1 MPNADQ
7 VTIEYD
13 NKQIGQ
19 LDSSGDATLITRGK
33 KCESD
38 IKVKLRKYP
47 VDTGFKLHIDVVDP
61 VFNKPEDIEFTL
73 MPSSIGL
80 NPNTHTYMM
89 TGASYIGS
97 DHYDIAIPRLSVD
110 GHAESPNGCAIIS
123 IADNIHPQVFYEVGL
138 DAVPVD
144 TVKIGN
150 TNWFIIFMDAA
161 TPETTVLI
169 FRTAPKADASNG
181 DISQ

>member
-19 LDSSGDATLITRGK
+19 LDSSGEATLITRGK
-33 KCESD
+33 KCESN

-89 TGASYIGS
+89 TATPYFGS
-97 DHYDIAIPRLSVD
+97 DHYDLDLPRLYID
-110 GHAESPNGCAIIS
+110 GHAESPNGCTIIS
-123 IADNIHPQVFYEVGL
+123 ITDNIHAQVFYKVGS
-138 DAVPVD
+138 DVAPVG
-144 TVKIGN
+144 TVKIDN
-150 TNWFIIFMDAA
+150 MNWFIILMNAR

-169 FRTAPKADASNG
+169 RRTN
-181 DISQ
+181 

>member
-1 MPNADQ
+1 MPNVDQ

-13 NKQIGQ
+13 NRQIGQ
-19 LDSSGDATLITRGK
+19 LDSSGEATLITRGK

-47 VDTGFKLHIDVVDP
+47 VDTGFKLHIKVEDHISE
-61 VFNKPEDIEFTL
+61 KPEDIEFSL

-89 TGASYIGS
+89 TAVQYTGS
-97 DHYDIAIPRLSVD
+97 ANYDLVLPRIYVVD
-110 GHAESPNGCAIIS
+110 AESLTGCTIMS
-123 IADNIHPQVFYEVGL
+123 IVDNIHVQVFYTDGSDIL
-138 DAVPVD
+138 PVD

-150 TNWFIIFMDAA
+150 MNWFIIFMNAI
-161 TPETTVLI
+161 TPGISVLI
-169 FRTAPKADASNG
+169 RTHSA
-181 DISQ
+181 

>member
-1 MPNADQ
+1 MPNVDQ

-47 VDTGFKLHIDVVDP
+47 VDTGFKLHIDVVDS
-61 VFNKPEDIEFTL
+61 VFNEPENIQFEI

-80 NPNTHTYMM
+80 NPNTHTH
-89 TGASYIGS
+89 I
-97 DHYDIAIPRLSVD
+97 
-110 GHAESPNGCAIIS
+110 
-123 IADNIHPQVFYEVGL
+123 
-138 DAVPVD
+138 
-144 TVKIGN
+144 
-150 TNWFIIFMDAA
+150 
-161 TPETTVLI
+161 
-169 FRTAPKADASNG
+169 
-181 DISQ
+181 

>member
-1 MPNADQ
+1 MPNVDQ
-7 VTIEYD
+7 VMIEYD
-13 NKQIGQ
+13 NRQIGQ

-61 VFNKPEDIEFTL
+61 VFNKPEDIKFTL

-89 TGASYIGS
+89 TAASYIGS
-97 DHYDIAIPRLSVD
+97 DHYDLAIPRLSVD

-123 IADNIHPQVFYEVGL
+123 ITDNIHAQVFYKVGS
-138 DAVPVD
+138 DIAPVS
-144 TVKIGN
+144 TVKIEN
-150 TNWFIIFMDAA
+150 MSWFIVIMDAI

-169 FRTAPKADASNG
+169 RRTGS
-181 DISQ
+181 

>member
-1 MPNADQ
+1 MPNVDQ

-38 IKVKLRKYP
+38 IKVKLRKYL
-47 VDTGFKLHIDVVDP
+47 VDTGFKLHIDVADP
-61 VFNKPEDIEFTL
+61 VFNKPEDIEFAL

-89 TGASYIGS
+89 TATPYFGS
-97 DHYDIAIPRLSVD
+97 AHYDIVLPRLYID
-110 GHAESPNGCAIIS
+110 GHAESPNGCTIMS
-123 IADNIHPQVFYEVGL
+123 IADNIHVQVFYKVGS
-138 DAVPVD
+138 DVAPVA
-144 TVKIGN
+144 TVKIDN
-150 TNWFIIFMDAA
+150 MNWFVIIMKAG

-169 FRTAPKADASNG
+169 RTHSA
-181 DISQ
+181 

>member
-1 MPNADQ
+1 MPNVDQ

-47 VDTGFKLHIDVVDP
+47 VDTGFKLHIKVVDP
-61 VFNKPEDIEFTL
+61 ISEKPEDIEFTL

-89 TGASYIGS
+89 TAAPYTGS
-97 DHYDIAIPRLSVD
+97 DHYDIVLPRLYID
-110 GHAESPNGCAIIS
+110 GHAELPNGCTIIS
-123 IADNIHPQVFYEVGL
+123 INDGIHAQVFYKVGS
-138 DAVPVD
+138 DVAPVA
-144 TVKIGN
+144 TVKIEN
-150 TNWFIIFMDAA
+150 MNWFIILMNAI
-161 TPETTVLI
+161 TPEITVLI
-169 FRTAPKADASNG
+169 RRTGS
-181 DISQ
+181 

>member
-1 MPNADQ
+1 MPNVDQ

-47 VDTGFKLHIDVVDP
+47 VDTGFKLHIDVADP
-61 VFNKPEDIEFTL
+61 VFNKPEDIEFAL

-89 TGASYIGS
+89 TAASYFGS
-97 DHYDIAIPRLSVD
+97 AHYDLVLPRLYLD
-110 GHAESPNGCAIIS
+110 GHAESPNGCTIIS
-123 IADNIHPQVFYEVGL
+123 IVDNIHAQVFYKVGL
-138 DAVPVD
+138 DVAPVD
-144 TVKIGN
+144 TLKVEN
-150 TNWFIIFMDAA
+150 MNWFIILMNAI
-161 TPETTVLI
+161 TPEITVVI
-169 FRTAPKADASNG
+169 CRTES
-181 DISQ
+181 

>member
-47 VDTGFKLHIDVVDP
+47 VDTGFKLHIEVVDP
-61 VFNKPEDIEFTL
+61 VFNKPEDIEFAL
-73 MPSSIGL
+73 LPSSIGL

-89 TGASYIGS
+89 TAASYTGS
-97 DHYDIAIPRLSVD
+97 AHYDLVLPRLYLD
-110 GHAESPNGCAIIS
+110 GHAESPNGCTIMS
-123 IADNIHPQVFYEVGL
+123 IVDNIHVQVFYTDGSDML
-138 DAVPVD
+138 PVS
-144 TVKIGN
+144 TVKIEN
-150 TNWFIIFMDAA
+150 MNWFIILMNVI
-161 TPETTVLI
+161 TPEISVRI
-169 FRTAPKADASNG
+169 RRTE
-181 DISQ
+181 

>member
-7 VTIEYD
+7 VMIEYD

-47 VDTGFKLHIDVVDP
+47 VDTGFKLHINVVDP
-61 VFNKPEDIEFTL
+61 VFDKPEDIEFTL

-89 TGASYIGS
+89 TSASYTGS
-97 DHYDIAIPRLSVD
+97 ANYDLVLPRLYLD
-110 GHAESPNGCAIIS
+110 GHAESPNGCTIIS

-138 DAVPVD
+138 DAAPVS

-150 TNWFIIFMDAA
+150 MSWFIVIMNAE
-161 TPETTVLI
+161 TSETTVRI
-169 FRTAPKADASNG
+169 FGTEPKADASNG
-181 DISQ
+181 DIS

>member
-89 TGASYIGS
+89 TMGEYTGS
-97 DHYDIAIPRLSVD
+97 ANYDLVLPRLYLD
-110 GHAESPNGCAIIS
+110 RYAESPNGCTIIS
-123 IADNIHPQVFYEVGL
+123 ITDNIHAQVFYKVGS
-138 DAVPVD
+138 DIAPVS
-144 TVKIGN
+144 TVKIEN
-150 TNWFIIFMDAA
+150 MSWFIILMNAI

-169 FRTAPKADASNG
+169 RRTGS
-181 DISQ
+181 

>member
-1 MPNADQ
+1 MPNVDQ

-47 VDTGFKLHIDVVDP
+47 VDTGFKLHIDVVDLE
-61 VFNKPEDIEFTL
+61 FNKPEDIEFTL

-89 TGASYIGS
+89 TAVQYTGS
-97 DHYDIAIPRLSVD
+97 ANYDLVLPRLYVD
-110 GHAESPNGCAIIS
+110 GNAASPNGCAIIS
-123 IADNIHPQVFYEVGL
+123 INNNIHARVFYEVGL
-138 DAVPVD
+138 DATPVD
-144 TVKIGN
+144 TVKIDN
-150 TNWFIIFMDAA
+150 MDWFIIIGDAR
-161 TPETTVLI
+161 TSEISVLI
-169 FRTAPKADASNG
+169 RRTGS
-181 DISQ
+181 

>member
-13 NKQIGQ
+13 NRQIGQ

-47 VDTGFKLHIDVVDP
+47 VDTGFKLHIKVVDP
-61 VFNKPEDIEFTL
+61 VFDKPEDIEFVL

-89 TGASYIGS
+89 TAVSYTGS
-97 DHYDIAIPRLSVD
+97 ANYDLVLPRLYLD
-110 GHAESPNGCAIIS
+110 GHAASLGGCAIIS
-123 IADNIHPQVFYEVGL
+123 INNDIHAQVFYEVGL
-138 DAVPVD
+138 DIAPVG
-144 TVKIGN
+144 TVKIEN
-150 TNWFIIFMDAA
+150 MSWFIVLMNAKA
-161 TPETTVLI
+161 PETTVLI
-169 FRTAPKADASNG
+169 RRTKS
-181 DISQ
+181 

>member
-19 LDSSGDATLITRGK
+19 LDSSGDATLLTRGK

-61 VFNKPEDIEFTL
+61 VSNKPEDIKFTL
-73 MPSSIGL
+73 MPSGIGL
-80 NPNTHTYMM
+80 NPDTHTYMM
-89 TGASYIGS
+89 TAASYIGS
-97 DHYDIAIPRLSVD
+97 DHYDLVLPRLYLYSD
-110 GHAESPNGCAIIS
+110 DESINGGCTIIS
-123 IADNIHPQVFYEVGL
+123 ITDNIHAQVFYKVGS
-138 DAVPVD
+138 DIAPVG
-144 TVKIGN
+144 TVKIKN
-150 TNWFIIFMDAA
+150 MSWFIVLMDAE
-161 TPETTVLI
+161 TSETTVLI
-169 FRTAPKADASNG
+169 RRTEP
-181 DISQ
+181 

>member
-38 IKVKLRKYP
+38 IKVKLRTYP

-61 VFNKPEDIEFTL
+61 VFNKPEDIKFTL
-73 MPSSIGL
+73 MPNSIGL
-80 NPNTHTYMM
+80 NPDTHTCMM

-97 DHYDIAIPRLSVD
+97 AHYDLVLPRLHLDEESLD
-110 GHAESPNGCAIIS
+110 GGCTIIS
-123 IADNIHPQVFYEVGL
+123 ITDGIHAQVFYKVGS
-138 DAVPVD
+138 DIAPVS
-144 TVKIGN
+144 TVKIEN
-150 TNWFIIFMDAA
+150 MSWFIVLMNAKA
-161 TPETTVLI
+161 PETTVLI
-169 FRTAPKADASNG
+169 RRTES
-181 DISQ
+181 

>member
-1 MPNADQ
+1 MPNVDK
-7 VTIEYD
+7 VMIEYD

-47 VDTGFKLHIDVVDP
+47 VDTGFKLHINVVDP
-61 VFNKPEDIEFTL
+61 VFDKPEDIEFTL

-80 NPNTHTYMM
+80 NPDTHTYMM
-89 TGASYIGS
+89 TAASYIGS
-97 DHYDIAIPRLSVD
+97 DHYDIAIPRLYLD
-110 GHAESPNGCAIIS
+110 GHAESPNGCTIIS

-138 DAVPVD
+138 DAAPVD
-144 TVKIGN
+144 TVKIEN
-150 TNWFIIFMDAA
+150 MSWFIVLMDAK
-161 TPETTVLI
+161 TPETTVRI
-169 FRTAPKADASNG
+169 FRTES
-181 DISQ
+181 

>member
-1 MPNADQ
+1 MPNVDQ

-47 VDTGFKLHIDVVDP
+47 VDTGFKLHIEVVDP
-61 VFNKPEDIEFTL
+61 ISEKPEDIEFTL

-80 NPNTHTYMM
+80 NPNTHIYMM
-89 TGASYIGS
+89 TAASYTGS
-97 DHYDIAIPRLSVD
+97 AHYDLVLPRLYID
-110 GHAESPNGCAIIS
+110 GHAESPNGCTIIS
-123 IADNIHPQVFYEVGL
+123 IVDNIHAQVFYKVGS
-138 DAVPVD
+138 DVAPVA
-144 TVKIGN
+144 TVKIDN
-150 TNWFIIFMDAA
+150 MNWFIILMNAG
-161 TPETTVLI
+161 TSEISVLI
-169 FRTAPKADASNG
+169 RTHSA
-181 DISQ
+181 

>member
-13 NKQIGQ
+13 NRQIGQ

-38 IKVKLRKYP
+38 IRVKLRKYP
-47 VDTGFKLHIDVVDP
+47 VDTGFKLHINVADP
-61 VFNKPEDIEFTL
+61 VFDKPEDIVFTL

-89 TGASYIGS
+89 TSGEYTGS
-97 DHYDIAIPRLSVD
+97 ANYDLVLPRLYLD
-110 GHAESPNGCAIIS
+110 RYAESPNGCTIIS
-123 IADNIHPQVFYEVGL
+123 ITDNIHAQVFYVVGS
-138 DAVPVD
+138 DIAPVS
-144 TVKIGN
+144 TVKIEN
-150 TNWFIIFMDAA
+150 MSWFIVLMDAI
-161 TPETTVLI
+161 TSETTVLI
-169 FRTAPKADASNG
+169 RRTEPKADASNG
-181 DISQ
+181 DIS

>member
-1 MPNADQ
+1 MPNVDQ

-61 VFNKPEDIEFTL
+61 ISEKPEDIEFTL

-89 TGASYIGS
+89 TAVQYTGS
-97 DHYDIAIPRLSVD
+97 ANYDLVLPRLYVD
-110 GHAESPNGCAIIS
+110 GYAESPNGCTIIS
-123 IADNIHPQVFYEVGL
+123 IVDNIHVQVFYTDGSDTLPVG
-138 DAVPVD
+138 
-144 TVKIGN
+144 TVKIDN
-150 TNWFIIFMDAA
+150 MNWFIILMNVI
-161 TPETTVLI
+161 TPRISVLI
-169 FRTAPKADASNG
+169 RRTE
-181 DISQ
+181 

>member
-47 VDTGFKLHIDVVDP
+47 IDTGFKLHIKVVDP
-61 VFNKPEDIEFTL
+61 ISEKPEDIEFML

-89 TGASYIGS
+89 TGVQYTGS
-97 DHYDIAIPRLSVD
+97 ANYDLVLPRLYLD
-110 GHAESPNGCAIIS
+110 GLAESPNGCTIMS
-123 IADNIHPQVFYEVGL
+123 IVDNIHVQVFYEVGL
-138 DAVPVD
+138 DVAPVA
-144 TVKIGN
+144 TVKIDN
-150 TNWFIIFMDAA
+150 MNWFIILMNAG
-161 TPETTVLI
+161 TPETTVRI
-169 FRTAPKADASNG
+169 RRTE
-181 DISQ
+181 

>member
-1 MPNADQ
+1 MPNVDQ

-47 VDTGFKLHIDVVDP
+47 VDTGFKLHIEVVDP
-61 VFNKPEDIEFTL
+61 ISEKPEDIRFTL

-89 TGASYIGS
+89 TAAQYTGS
-97 DHYDIAIPRLSVD
+97 ANYDLVLPRLYID
-110 GHAESPNGCAIIS
+110 GHAESPNRCTIIS
-123 IADNIHPQVFYEVGL
+123 IVDKIHAQVFYKVGS
-138 DAVPVD
+138 DVAPVA
-144 TVKIGN
+144 TVKIEN
-150 TNWFIIFMDAA
+150 MNWFIILMNAG
-161 TPETTVLI
+161 TSEISVLI
-169 FRTAPKADASNG
+169 RTHSA
-181 DISQ
+181 

>member
-1 MPNADQ
+1 MPNVDQ

-47 VDTGFKLHIDVVDP
+47 VDTGFKLHIDVADP

-89 TGASYIGS
+89 TATPYFGS
-97 DHYDIAIPRLSVD
+97 DHYDIVLPRLYID
-110 GHAESPNGCAIIS
+110 GHAESPNGCTIIS
-123 IADNIHPQVFYEVGL
+123 ITNNIHAQVFYKVGS
-138 DAVPVD
+138 DVAPVA
-144 TVKIGN
+144 TVKIEN
-150 TNWFIIFMDAA
+150 MNWFIILMNAI

-169 FRTAPKADASNG
+169 RTHSA
-181 DISQ
+181 

>member
-1 MPNADQ
+1 MPNVDQ

-19 LDSSGDATLITRGK
+19 LDSSGDAKLITRGK

-47 VDTGFKLHIDVVDP
+47 VDTGFKLHINVVDP
-61 VFNKPEDIEFTL
+61 VFNKPEDIKFVL

-89 TGASYIGS
+89 TAVQYTGS
-97 DHYDIAIPRLSVD
+97 ANYDLVLPRQYVD
-110 GHAESPNGCAIIS
+110 GDAASLGGCAIIS
-123 IADNIHPQVFYEVGL
+123 INNGIHVQMVSDEAPI
-138 DAVPVD
+138 A
-144 TVKIGN
+144 TVKMGSM
-150 TNWFIIFMDAA
+150 NWFIILMNAI
-161 TPETTVLI
+161 TPEITVLI
-169 FRTAPKADASNG
+169 RRTAPEAGASNG

>member
-1 MPNADQ
+1 MPNVDQ

-47 VDTGFKLHIDVVDP
+47 VDTGFKLHIEVVDP
-61 VFNKPEDIEFTL
+61 VFNKPEDIEFAL

-89 TGASYIGS
+89 TATPYFGS
-97 DHYDIAIPRLSVD
+97 DHYDIVLPRLYID
-110 GHAESPNGCAIIS
+110 GHAESPNGCTIIS
-123 IADNIHPQVFYEVGL
+123 ITDNIHAQVFFYKVGS
-138 DAVPVD
+138 DVAPVA
-144 TVKIGN
+144 TVKIEN
-150 TNWFIIFMDAA
+150 MNWFIVLMDAR
-161 TPETTVLI
+161 TPETIVLI
-169 FRTAPKADASNG
+169 RRTN
-181 DISQ
+181 

>member
-1 MPNADQ
+1 MPNVDQ

-33 KCESD
+33 KCESN

-47 VDTGFKLHIDVVDP
+47 VDTGFKLHIEVVDLISE
-61 VFNKPEDIEFTL
+61 KPEDIEFTL

-89 TGASYIGS
+89 TAASYTGS
-97 DHYDIAIPRLSVD
+97 ANYDLVLPRLYLD
-110 GHAESPNGCAIIS
+110 GLAESPSGCTIIS
-123 IADNIHPQVFYEVGL
+123 ITDNIHAQVFYKVGS
-138 DAVPVD
+138 DVAPVA
-144 TVKIGN
+144 TVKIEN
-150 TNWFIIFMDAA
+150 MNWFIILMNAR

-169 FRTAPKADASNG
+169 RTHSA
-181 DISQ
+181 

>member
-1 MPNADQ
+1 MPNADR

-47 VDTGFKLHIDVVDP
+47 VDTGFKLHIKVVDP
-61 VFNKPEDIEFTL
+61 ISEKPEDIEFTL

-89 TGASYIGS
+89 TEASYTGS
-97 DHYDIAIPRLSVD
+97 ANYDLVLPRLYLD
-110 GHAESPNGCAIIS
+110 GHAESPNGYIIIS
-123 IADNIHPQVFYEVGL
+123 INNNIHARVFYEVGL
-138 DAVPVD
+138 DAAPVD
-144 TVKIGN
+144 TVKIDN
-150 TNWFIIFMDAA
+150 MDWFIIRMNAR
-161 TPETTVLI
+161 TSETTVLI
-169 FRTAPKADASNG
+169 FRTEPEAAAGNR
-181 DISQ
+181 DIS

>member
-1 MPNADQ
+1 MPNVDR

-19 LDSSGDATLITRGK
+19 LDSLGDATLITRGK

-61 VFNKPEDIEFTL
+61 ISEKPEDIEFTL

-89 TGASYIGS
+89 TLICICIYI
-97 DHYDIAIPRLSVD
+97 
-110 GHAESPNGCAIIS
+110 
-123 IADNIHPQVFYEVGL
+123 
-138 DAVPVD
+138 
-144 TVKIGN
+144 
-150 TNWFIIFMDAA
+150 
-161 TPETTVLI
+161 
-169 FRTAPKADASNG
+169 
-181 DISQ
+181 